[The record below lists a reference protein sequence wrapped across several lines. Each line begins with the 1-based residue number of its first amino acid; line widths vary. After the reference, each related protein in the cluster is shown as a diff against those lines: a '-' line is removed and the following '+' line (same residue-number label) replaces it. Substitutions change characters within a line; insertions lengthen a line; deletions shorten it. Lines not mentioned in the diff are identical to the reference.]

1 MMAARRRSV
10 KRGLNRVDV
19 QVCVIVAVV
28 VACSFLCVYAFN
40 YHVTYG
46 DMLGTLRERS
56 DSIHDYVEDS
66 LDKATFSG
74 IETAEDMDDASY
86 RTTKKAFEAV
96 KDATGVRYL
105 YTAKR
110 TDEGSFVYVVDGLPS
125 ESEDFR
131 APGDLIEDEIVPDM
145 ERALGDEVVYPS
157 DIKDTGWGYV
167 FVTYYPI
174 HEDGRVIGV
183 VGIEFDA
190 QRQYDAFQTV
200 RIGTPVIAALFCL
213 LATVVAFLAF
223 RRVSN
228 PWYRDMANTD
238 YLTGLK
244 NRNAFEVDAAN
255 WARDGARA
263 CAGIVS
269 VDLDGLKGLNDDFG
283 HAAGDEAIKRAAA
296 VVAGA
301 CGDEGAVYRVGGDE
315 FVACFFELDEARAAA
330 FARRM
335 HEGCSSEEVEGRALS
350 LSVGWALRAPGEGME
365 DLLRRADACMYE
377 EKKRSHAARG

>member
-1 MMAARRRSV
+1 MAARRRSV
-10 KRGLNRVDV
+10 KRGLSRVDV

-40 YHVTYG
+40 YQVTYG
-46 DMLGTLRERS
+46 DMLSSLKERS
-56 DSIHDYVEDS
+56 DSIHEYVEDS

-74 IETAEDMDDASY
+74 IDSAEDMDDPSY
-86 RTTKKAFEAV
+86 RTMKKAFEAV
-96 KDATGVRYL
+96 KEATGVRYL

-110 TDEGSFVYVVDGLPS
+110 TDEGSFVYVVDGLS
-125 ESEDFR
+125 SKSDDFR

-145 ERALGDEVVYPS
+145 ERALDNEVVYPS

-174 HEDGRVIGV
+174 HDDGRVIGV
-183 VGIEFDA
+183 IGIEFDA
-190 QRQYDAFQTV
+190 QHQYDAFETV

-213 LATVVAFLAF
+213 LAIVVAFFVF

-244 NRNAFEVDAAN
+244 NRNAFEVDVAN
-255 WARDGARA
+255 WERAEARA
-263 CAGIVS
+263 CGGIVS
-269 VDLDGLKGLNDDFG
+269 VDLDGLKDLNDTFG

-301 CGDEGAVYRVGGDE
+301 CAGEGMVYRVGGDE
-315 FVACFFELDEARAAA
+315 FVACFFDLDDERAAA
-330 FARRM
+330 FARRV
-335 HEGCSSEEVEGRALS
+335 HEACAAEQVEGRALS

-365 DLLRRADACMYE
+365 DLLRRADASMYE
-377 EKKRSHAARG
+377 EKKRSRAVRG

>member
-1 MMAARRRSV
+1 MAARRRSV
-10 KRGLNRVDV
+10 KRGLSRVDV

-40 YHVTYG
+40 YQVTYG
-46 DMLGTLRERS
+46 DMLSSLKERS
-56 DSIHDYVEDS
+56 DSIHEYVEDS

-74 IETAEDMDDASY
+74 IDSAEDMDDPSY
-86 RTTKKAFEAV
+86 RTMKKAFEAV
-96 KDATGVRYL
+96 KEATGVRYL

-110 TDEGSFVYVVDGLPS
+110 TDEGSFVYVVDGLS
-125 ESEDFR
+125 SKSDDFR

-145 ERALGDEVVYPS
+145 ERALDNEVVYPS

-174 HEDGRVIGV
+174 HEDGEVIGV
-183 VGIEFDA
+183 IGIEFDA
-190 QRQYDAFQTV
+190 QHQYDAFETV

-213 LATVVAFLAF
+213 LAIVVAFFVF

-244 NRNAFEVDAAN
+244 NRNAFEVDVAN
-255 WARDGARA
+255 WERAEARA
-263 CAGIVS
+263 CGGIVS
-269 VDLDGLKGLNDDFG
+269 VDLDGLKDLNDTFG

-301 CGDEGAVYRVGGDE
+301 CAGEGMVYRVGGDE
-315 FVACFFELDEARAAA
+315 FVACFFDLDDERAAA
-330 FARRM
+330 FARRV
-335 HEGCSSEEVEGRALS
+335 HEACAAEQVEGRALS

-365 DLLRRADACMYE
+365 DLLRRADASMYE
-377 EKKRSHAARG
+377 EKKRSRAARG

>member
-1 MMAARRRSV
+1 M
-10 KRGLNRVDV
+10 KRGLSRVDV

-40 YHVTYG
+40 YQVTYG
-46 DMLGTLRERS
+46 DMLSSLKERS
-56 DSIHDYVEDS
+56 DSIHEYVEDS

-74 IETAEDMDDASY
+74 IDSAEDMDDPSY
-86 RTTKKAFEAV
+86 RTMKKAFEAV
-96 KDATGVRYL
+96 KEATGVRYL

-110 TDEGSFVYVVDGLPS
+110 TDEGSFVYVVDGLS
-125 ESEDFR
+125 SKSDDFR

-145 ERALGDEVVYPS
+145 ERALDNEVVYPS

-174 HEDGRVIGV
+174 HEDGEVIGV
-183 VGIEFDA
+183 IGIEFDA
-190 QRQYDAFQTV
+190 QHQYDAFETV

-213 LATVVAFLAF
+213 LAIVVAFFVF

-244 NRNAFEVDAAN
+244 NRNAFEVDVAN
-255 WARDGARA
+255 WERAEARA
-263 CAGIVS
+263 CGGIVS
-269 VDLDGLKGLNDDFG
+269 VDLDGLKDLNDTFG

-301 CGDEGAVYRVGGDE
+301 CAGEGMVYRVGGDE
-315 FVACFFELDEARAAA
+315 FVACFFDLDDERAAA
-330 FARRM
+330 FARRV
-335 HEGCSSEEVEGRALS
+335 HEACAAEQVEGRALS

-365 DLLRRADACMYE
+365 DLLRRADASMYE
-377 EKKRSHAARG
+377 EKKRSRAARG

>member
-1 MMAARRRSV
+1 MAARRRSV
-10 KRGLNRVDV
+10 KRGLSRVDV

-40 YHVTYG
+40 YQVTYG
-46 DMLGTLRERS
+46 DMLSSLKERS
-56 DSIHDYVEDS
+56 DSIHEYVEDS

-74 IETAEDMDDASY
+74 IDSAEDMDDPSY
-86 RTTKKAFEAV
+86 RTMKKAFEAV
-96 KDATGVRYL
+96 KEATGVRYL

-110 TDEGSFVYVVDGLPS
+110 TDEGSFVYVVDGLS
-125 ESEDFR
+125 SKSDYFR

-145 ERALGDEVVYPS
+145 ERALDNEVVYPS

-174 HEDGRVIGV
+174 HEDGKVIGV
-183 VGIEFDA
+183 IGIEFDA
-190 QRQYDAFQTV
+190 QHQYDAFETV

-213 LATVVAFLAF
+213 LAIVVAFFVF

-244 NRNAFEVDAAN
+244 NRNAFEVDVAN
-255 WARDGARA
+255 WERAEARA
-263 CAGIVS
+263 CGGIVS
-269 VDLDGLKGLNDDFG
+269 VDLDGLKDLNDTFG

-301 CGDEGAVYRVGGDE
+301 CAGEGMVYRVGGDE
-315 FVACFFELDEARAAA
+315 FVACFFDLDDERAAA
-330 FARRM
+330 FARRV
-335 HEGCSSEEVEGRALS
+335 HEACAAEQVEGRALS
-350 LSVGWALRAPGEGME
+350 LSVGWALRAPGEGIK
-365 DLLRRADACMYE
+365 DLLRWADASMYE
-377 EKKRSHAARG
+377 EKKRSRAARG

>member
-1 MMAARRRSV
+1 MAARRRSV
-10 KRGLNRVDV
+10 KRGLSRVDV

-40 YHVTYG
+40 YQVTYG
-46 DMLGTLRERS
+46 DMLSSLKERS
-56 DSIHDYVEDS
+56 DSIHEYVEDS

-74 IETAEDMDDASY
+74 IDSAEDMDDPSY
-86 RTTKKAFEAV
+86 RTMKKAFEAV

-110 TDEGSFVYVVDGLPS
+110 TDEGSFVYVVDGLS
-125 ESEDFR
+125 SKSDDFR

-145 ERALGDEVVYPS
+145 ERALDNEVVYPS

-174 HEDGRVIGV
+174 HEDGKVIGV
-183 VGIEFDA
+183 IGIEFDA
-190 QRQYDAFQTV
+190 QHQYDAFETV

-213 LATVVAFLAF
+213 LAIVVAFFVF

-244 NRNAFEVDAAN
+244 NRNAFEVDVAN
-255 WARDGARA
+255 WERAEARA
-263 CAGIVS
+263 CGGIVS
-269 VDLDGLKGLNDDFG
+269 VDLDGLKDLNDTFG

-301 CGDEGAVYRVGGDE
+301 CAGEGMVYRVGGDE
-315 FVACFFELDEARAAA
+315 FVACFLDLDDERAAA
-330 FARRM
+330 FARRV
-335 HEGCSSEEVEGRALS
+335 HEACAAEQVEGRALS

-365 DLLRRADACMYE
+365 DLLRRADASMYE
-377 EKKRSHAARG
+377 EKKRSRAARG